1 MKQYSLLI
9 LSIFVCAC
17 SINIDTSSREK
28 SSDIK
33 NQKKNWDAEKPKTT
47 KLPNDVRWVTNSSE
61 YQLLCEQ
68 TYYNAWNNLSTTL
81 KTADSQTAI
90 VMDLDETVLDNS
102 KYQIGLVKKNQ
113 SYNPESWS
121 LWVNLKEAELVPGAK
136 QFIDSVRTTNVRII
150 FLSNRMA
157 KNELPT
163 MENMKTLNIYET
175 DDIFMLRIDKPDKK
189 HIRRSEIINGTGRIS
204 EIGPLKVLAYFG
216 DARHDFPDPDDYY
229 KFGYNMFMFPNP
241 MYGKW

>member
-1 MKQYSLLI
+1 MKKI
-9 LSIFVCAC
+9 MLSILMLFLSACAIDL
-17 SINIDTSSREK
+17 SIDTSKRINATKET
-28 SSDIK
+28 
-33 NQKKNWDAEKPKTT
+33 EL
-47 KLPNDVRWVTNSSE
+47 KLPNDIRWTTNSSE
-61 YQLLCEQ
+61 YQILCEQ
-68 TYYNAWNNLSTTL
+68 IYENAWNNLSNTMVS
-81 KTADSQTAI
+81 ADSQTAI
-90 VMDLDETVLDNS
+90 IMDLDETVLDNS
-102 KYQIGLVKKNQ
+102 KYQIGLVKKNE

-121 LWVNLKEAELVPGAK
+121 LWVNLKEADLVPGAK
-136 QFIDSVRTTNVRII
+136 QFIDNVRQTNVKII

-163 MENMKTLNIYET
+163 IENMKALKIYEE

-189 HIRRSEIINGTGRIS
+189 HIRREEVINGTGRMN
-204 EIGPLKVLAYFG
+204 EIGPLKILGYFG